1 MKQQIIIKKNDAAGV
16 LSSVN
21 YDLVRAAVSGGS
33 FESLVKVFE
42 YFKATDTQIGSEL
55 FKRKVYVSA
64 LPIFFE
70 SEDKAQGAF
79 IQEFLESIKFK
90 KFLFACTAAIAY
102 GFAPFIKQWRN
113 DEGKILPDFEYIP
126 PTYFNTDNE
135 DKLYL
140 KQGIDK
146 IYVQNAA
153 DLMWIHFHPTD
164 SGDVIT
170 QSLMYRIVTITALK
184 HLAISKYMN
193 FFDSLSVPP
202 LVIKSNSVGDEK
214 QSDAII
220 EAAVN
225 LRANGVGL
233 FSKEDVVELLNGNVD
248 KATFLEFIKYC
259 DDCIAKSITG
269 QVLAGNSQI
278 NGTQALGKVHNEVR
292 QDILR
297 FDAMLISASL
307 YELID
312 ETLKLN
318 FSNVK
323 PFKFALDAN
332 LEADENA
339 LSEVYERIT
348 SMGYEIPLEFM
359 ETAFKI
365 KGLKFKG
372 EAEAQILQ
380 NSDKKGVSK
389 NAQRQNLPLDNID
402 AALESKE
409 YNKSEKEILKEI
421 ESSLNKLLKDA
432 SSYEEAFK
440 KLGEMYEGMDLTLL
454 ENAMI
459 NAVSNAQIYGYEDE

>member
-1 MKQQIIIKKNDAAGV
+1 MKNKIIIKKNDAAGV
-16 LSSVN
+16 LSGVN
-21 YDLVRAAVSGGS
+21 YDLVRTAVSGGS

-70 SEDKAQGAF
+70 SDDKAQGDF
-79 IQEFLESIKFK
+79 IQAFLESIKFK

-102 GFAPFIKQWRN
+102 GFSPFIKQWRN

-153 DLMWIHFHPTD
+153 DLVWIHVHPTD

-202 LVIKSNSVGDEK
+202 LVIKSDSVGDEK

-233 FSKEDVVELLNGNVD
+233 FSKGDVVELLNGNVD

-323 PFKFALDAN
+323 PFKFTLDTN

-365 KGLKFKG
+365 KGLKFKS
-372 EAEAQILQ
+372 EEPQISQ
-380 NSDKKGVSK
+380 NQDKKGVSK
-389 NAQRQNLPLDNID
+389 NAQRRNLPLDSID

-440 KLGEMYEGMDLTLL
+440 KLGEMYEGMDLALL

-459 NAVSNAQIYGYEDE
+459 NAISNAEIYGYEDE

>member
-1 MKQQIIIKKNDAAGV
+1 M
-16 LSSVN
+16 
-21 YDLVRAAVSGGS
+21 
-33 FESLVKVFE
+33 
-42 YFKATDTQIGSEL
+42 
-55 FKRKVYVSA
+55 
-64 LPIFFE
+64 
-70 SEDKAQGAF
+70 
-79 IQEFLESIKFK
+79 
-90 KFLFACTAAIAY
+90 
-102 GFAPFIKQWRN
+102 
-113 DEGKILPDFEYIP
+113 
-126 PTYFNTDNE
+126 
-135 DKLYL
+135 
-140 KQGIDK
+140 
-146 IYVQNAA
+146 
-153 DLMWIHFHPTD
+153 
-164 SGDVIT
+164 
-170 QSLMYRIVTITALK
+170 
-184 HLAISKYMN
+184 
-193 FFDSLSVPP
+193 
-202 LVIKSNSVGDEK
+202 
-214 QSDAII
+214 
-220 EAAVN
+220 
-225 LRANGVGL
+225 
-233 FSKEDVVELLNGNVD
+233 
-248 KATFLEFIKYC
+248 
-259 DDCIAKSITG
+259 
-269 QVLAGNSQI
+269 LAGNSQI

-372 EAEAQILQ
+372 EAEAQISQ
-380 NSDKKGVSK
+380 NPDKKGVSK

-421 ESSLNKLLKDA
+421 KSSLNKLLKDA

-440 KLGEMYEGMDLTLL
+440 KLGEMYEGMDIALL

-459 NAVSNAQIYGYEDE
+459 NAVSNAEIYGYEDE

>member
-1 MKQQIIIKKNDAAGV
+1 MKKTIILKKTDAAGV
-16 LSSVN
+16 LSGIS
-21 YDLVRAAVSGGS
+21 YDLVRAAVSGGNL
-33 FESLVKVFE
+33 ENLVRVFE

-70 SEDKAQGAF
+70 SDDKAQGAF
-79 IQEFLESIKFK
+79 VQEFLESIKFK
-90 KFLFACTAAIAY
+90 KFLFACAAAVAY
-102 GFAPFIKQWRN
+102 GFSPFIKQWRN

-140 KQGIDK
+140 KQGINK
-146 IYVQNAA
+146 IYVHAA
-153 DLMWIHFHPTD
+153 QDFVWMHFHPTD

-202 LVIKSNSVGDEK
+202 LVIKSDSVGDEK

-269 QVLAGNSQI
+269 QVLAGNSQM
-278 NGTQALGKVHNEVR
+278 NGTQALGKIHNEVR

-307 YELID
+307 YELIK
-312 ETLKLN
+312 ETLSLN

-323 PFKFALDAN
+323 PFKFMLDAN

-365 KGLKFKG
+365 KGLKFKNQ
-372 EAEAQILQ
+372 EPQISQ
-380 NSDKKGVSK
+380 NPDKKGVSK
-389 NAQRQNLPLDNID
+389 NAQRQILPLDNID

-409 YNKSEKEILKEI
+409 YNKSEKETLKKI

-440 KLGEMYEGMDLTLL
+440 KLGEMYKDMDLATL
-454 ENAMI
+454 ENIMI
-459 NAVSNAQIYGYEDE
+459 NTIANSEIYGYEDE

>member
-1 MKQQIIIKKNDAAGV
+1 MKNKIIIKKNDAAGV
-16 LSSVN
+16 LSGVN

-70 SEDKAQGAF
+70 SDDKAQGDF
-79 IQEFLESIKFK
+79 IQVFLESIRFK

-102 GFAPFIKQWRN
+102 GFSPFIKQWRN

-146 IYVQNAA
+146 IYVQNSA
-153 DLMWIHFHPTD
+153 DLMWIHVHPTD

-202 LVIKSNSVGDEK
+202 LVIKSDSVGDEK

-233 FSKEDVVELLNGNVD
+233 FSKGDIVELLNGNVD

-307 YELID
+307 YELIN

-323 PFKFALDAN
+323 PFKFMLDAN

-365 KGLKFKG
+365 KGLKFKS
-372 EAEAQILQ
+372 EELQISQ
-380 NSDKKGVSK
+380 NPDKKGVSK
-389 NAQRQNLPLDNID
+389 NAQRQILPLDNID

-421 ESSLNKLLKDA
+421 ESSLNKLLKGA

-440 KLGEMYEGMDLTLL
+440 KLGEMYEGMDLVLL

-459 NAVSNAQIYGYEDE
+459 NAISNAQIYGYEDE

>member
-1 MKQQIIIKKNDAAGV
+1 MKNKIIIKKNDAAGV
-16 LSSVN
+16 LSGVN

-33 FESLVKVFE
+33 LESLVKVFE

-70 SEDKAQGAF
+70 SDDKAQGDF
-79 IQEFLESIKFK
+79 IQAFLKSIKFK

-102 GFAPFIKQWRN
+102 GFSPFIKQWRN

-146 IYVQNAA
+146 IYVQNSA
-153 DLMWIHFHPTD
+153 DLVWMHVHPTD

-202 LVIKSNSVGDEK
+202 LVIKSDSVGDEK

-323 PFKFALDAN
+323 PFKFTLDAN

-365 KGLKFKG
+365 KGLKFKS
-372 EAEAQILQ
+372 EEPQISQ
-380 NSDKKGVSK
+380 NQDKKGVSK
-389 NAQRQNLPLDNID
+389 NAQRRNLPLDSID

-421 ESSLNKLLKDA
+421 ESSLDKLLKDA

-440 KLGEMYEGMDLTLL
+440 KLGEMYEGMDLALL

-459 NAVSNAQIYGYEDE
+459 NAISNAEIYGYEDE